1 VIEALT
7 TGWMISLETNSS
19 PAEVSTQ

>member
-1 VIEALT
+1 VIETLT
-7 TGWMISLETNSS
+7 TERVIPLGTNSS